1 MPIPKPRK
9 GEKKDDFLKRCMAD
23 EVMKREYP
31 DRKQRYAICNAQL
44 KDRKGDTT
52 MAFRHNSKTADN
64 EPRWSE
70 VDKTALPRQA
80 FADMGEEGK
89 KSTWKYPHHWVKGG
103 TKKDD
108 EGIWVDGELL
118 LHTGGLKAAWAAANG
133 ARSGKKAPQHVI
145 DHLQA
150 HRSTIKT
157 SAIGAMAADPWL
169 IEPSWLQTMYD
180 VVMRNGDPEALA
192 VKVGEDG
199 GGFELRDNV
208 GVIPVRG
215 PIFRYANLFTEI
227 SGATS
232 TGKLAKSI
240 NKAIEDPG
248 VKKVILKFDSPGGQV
263 TGINELTKIIKE
275 GAEKKPIIAY
285 VEGSAASAAYW
296 LASAASEIVADET
309 ALVGSIGVVATFR
322 KREDDTVEIVS
333 SNAPRKRPDI
343 NTKEGKDEVRKT
355 LDAIADVFVE
365 AVAENRGV
373 DKQYVLDN
381 FGQGGVLV
389 GRAALAV
396 GMIDRLGSF
405 ESIIREDE
413 GGKEMSAELT
423 KEILMEKYP
432 DLAKELVEEGKRE
445 AFSVTEKRIMEL
457 QKTMF
462 KKDMT
467 AKIGEDA
474 AKMLVPL
481 FGKVEQE
488 TIDAIADEIARLQAV
503 INDLGAQKGSAEVS
517 EPKDEDYTD
526 EEIEKYAKEHG
537 LQRHEAVIE
546 LEKMRAMRRK

>member
-1 MPIPKPRK
+1 MPIPKPKK
-9 GEKKDDFLKRCMAD
+9 GEKDSEFLKRCMAD

-31 DRKQRYAICNAQL
+31 DVKQRYAICHSQL
-44 KDRKGDTT
+44 KRKKETT
-52 MAFRHNSKTADN
+52 MAFRHNSKTLPD

-103 TKKDD
+103 TKKDED
-108 EGIWVDGELL
+108 GVWVDGELY

-150 HRSTIKT
+150 HRATIKT

-180 VVMRNGDPEALA
+180 IAMRNGEPEALA
-192 VKVGEDG
+192 AKVGEDG
-199 GGFELRDNV
+199 GGFELRGPV
-208 GVIPVRG
+208 AVIPVRG

-232 TGKLAKSI
+232 TGKLAKNI
-240 NKAIEDPG
+240 TKAIEDPN
-248 VKKVILKFDSPGGQV
+248 VEKLVLKFDSPGGQV
-263 TGINELTKIIKE
+263 TGINELAKIIKE
-275 GAEKKPIIAY
+275 GTEKKPIIAY

-322 KREDDTVEIVS
+322 RNSDDSVEIVS

-343 NTKEGKDEVRKT
+343 TTKEGKDEVRKT
-355 LDAIADVFVE
+355 LDAIAEVFVE

-373 DKQYVLDN
+373 DKEFVLEN

-396 GMIDRLGSF
+396 GMIDRLDSF
-405 ESIIREDE
+405 ENILK
-413 GGKEMSAELT
+413 GGKKMEET
-423 KEILMEKYP
+423 KITRETLMEKNP
-432 DLAKELVEEGKRE
+432 DLVKEIVEEAKRE
-445 AFSVTEKRIMEL
+445 AFAAAEERITQL
-457 QKTMF
+457 QKAMF
-462 KKDMT
+462 KKDMV
-467 AKIGEDA
+467 AKIGEETA
-474 AKMLVPL
+474 ELLMPL
-481 FGKVEQE
+481 FGNTSQE
-488 TIDAIADEIARLQAV
+488 TIDAIADEFARLQSV
-503 INDLGAQKGSAEVS
+503 INDLGAQKGSEKVE
-517 EPKDEDYTD
+517 EPGDADYTE
-526 EEIEKYAKEHG
+526 EEIEKYAEEHG
-537 LQRHEAVIE
+537 LQLHEAVIE
-546 LEKMRAMRRK
+546 LEKMRMRRK